1 MESHLPSINLRKHS
15 LAVEAV
21 MRRLALRFGQ
31 DAERWGVAGLLHDID
46 LGITQ
51 DLSQH
56 SLVSGRIL
64 EELGLDGEIVQ
75 AVKAH
80 NEVHGLPRQTQMA
93 KALYCSD
100 PLTGLITAA
109 ALIRPEKKLEPLDAA
124 TILKRFGEKSFA
136 KGANRETIKAC
147 AELGI
152 ELDEFLGLG
161 LEAMK
166 GIAGQLGL

>member
-1 MESHLPSINLRKHS
+1 
-15 LAVEAV
+15 